1 MPDLVQSDTYL
12 FADDTKLFRQISDIK
27 SALELQEDLNKLQE
41 WSSTWLLKFHPDK
54 CKVLTLGNRQE
65 KYDYQLVANGVSH
78 KLETVHEIRDLGATI
93 DKDLSFESHI
103 NEKISKANRIVGL
116 IRRAFVHLD
125 EIIFAQLFKSLVRP
139 HLEYSNSTWYPYKKR
154 HIQAIENV
162 QRRATKLVPKLKD
175 RSYSERL
182 KKLNLPT
189 LLYRRIRGDMIETF
203 KILNTYDKE
212 VTPHLTL
219 SASVTRGHN

>member
-1 MPDLVQSDTYL
+1 MICRTSSQCDTYL

-41 WSSTWLLKFHPDK
+41 WSSTWLLKFHSDK

-78 KLETVHEIRDLGATI
+78 KLEIVHEIRDLGVTI

-116 IRRAFVHLD
+116 IRRAFCT
-125 EIIFAQLFKSLVRP
+125 SR
-139 HLEYSNSTWYPYKKR
+139 
-154 HIQAIENV
+154 
-162 QRRATKLVPKLKD
+162 
-175 RSYSERL
+175 
-182 KKLNLPT
+182 
-189 LLYRRIRGDMIETF
+189 
-203 KILNTYDKE
+203 
-212 VTPHLTL
+212 
-219 SASVTRGHN
+219 